1 MKGLSTVRKEGK
13 FLNLINGIYENPK
26 TKSVLNGRKLSD
38 LSLKSGTKLFNIIGE
53 VLANTVGKTK
63 K

>member
-1 MKGLSTVRKEGK
+1 M
-13 FLNLINGIYENPK
+13 INGIYENPK

-38 LSLKSGTKLFNIIGE
+38 LSLKSGTKLFNITGE